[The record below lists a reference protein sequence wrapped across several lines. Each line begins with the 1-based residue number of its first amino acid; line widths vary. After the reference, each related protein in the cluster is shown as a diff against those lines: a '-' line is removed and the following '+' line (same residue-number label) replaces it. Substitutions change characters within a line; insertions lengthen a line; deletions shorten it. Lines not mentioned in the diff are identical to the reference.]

1 MVLQPLFYML
11 LVLLQRYRGP
21 LWLIPLLLLLCLY
34 YLLLGAD
41 NRLLLFVLLVV
52 LVLLMAKAAE
62 ILLHPKVNNVLLAFL
77 IVCCQCVFAIYFC
90 LLLFLD
96 EAKHIIHILF
106 LDFGPVDVVLHFLI
120 LNGSGYF
127 FHFQQE
133 GPLEGLAFEFVL
145 YNSGGT
151 SWLADSSW
159 ESTLCS

>member
-1 MVLQPLFYML
+1 MSLQLLFYML
-11 LVLLQRYRGP
+11 LVLFQRYRGP
-21 LWLIPLLLLLCLY
+21 LRFMPLLLLLYIY
-34 YLLLGAD
+34 YLLLGGD
-41 NRLLLFVLLVV
+41 YRLLLLVLLVV
-52 LVLLMAKAAE
+52 LVLLMAKAAA

-96 EAKHIIHILF
+96 ETEHIIHILF

-133 GPLEGLAFEFVL
+133 GPLEGLALEFFL
-145 YNSGGT
+145 HNSGGT

-159 ESTLCS
+159 ESTFCS